1 MYGKNLEGWE
11 ADPFVKSWFTY
22 KHSWVVDARVQQK
35 SVKSFCEN
43 QLAVWNL
50 Q

>member
-1 MYGKNLEGWE
+1 MGNELEGWE
-11 ADPFVKSWFTY
+11 AAPFVKSWFTY
-22 KHSWVVDARVQQK
+22 KRSWVADTRVQQK

-43 QLAVWNL
+43 QLATWNL